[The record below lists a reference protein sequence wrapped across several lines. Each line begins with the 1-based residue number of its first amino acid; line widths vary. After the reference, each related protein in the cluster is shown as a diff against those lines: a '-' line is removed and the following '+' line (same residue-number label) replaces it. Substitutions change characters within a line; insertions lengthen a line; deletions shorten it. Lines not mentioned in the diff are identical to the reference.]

1 MKNNSLPIVNL
12 QHPLMQN
19 NICRDDLDALIDYL
33 QQDEPW
39 LTQGKSVRRFEA
51 AWSDWLGVRHSVFV
65 NSGSS
70 ANLLTLAVLKQLYGE
85 GEIIVPP
92 LTWVSDIAACLH
104 NGFKPIFVD
113 IDPRTLGLDGE
124 QTISAL
130 NESTKAVFLTHVQ
143 GFNALNQHLLDELEK
158 RKIPLIEDVC
168 ESHGASFE
176 GRKLGSIGLVSNFS
190 FYFAHHMSTIEGGM
204 ICTNDPEIYELA
216 RMYRSHG
223 MVRESSDSAVRQ
235 RYQVENPELNP
246 DFIFAF
252 PAYNMR
258 NTELGAILGLNQLKR
273 LDANN
278 RQRVENH
285 NLFISL
291 LDPDRFRTDFQMKG
305 SCNYAF
311 NVILSEADLVLRD
324 RLEDVMRESGV
335 EFRRGSAGGGNQL
348 RQPYL
353 KDFVDPTEWEKFPET
368 EHIHFF
374 GWYIGNFPGLPE
386 EKIVSLCDLLNKT

>member
-19 NICRDDLDALIDYL
+19 NIGRDDLDALIDYL

-39 LTQGKSVRRFEA
+39 LTQGKSVRSFET

-70 ANLLTLAVLKQLYGE
+70 ANLLTLAVLKQLFGE

-104 NGFKPIFVD
+104 NGFKPLFVD
-113 IDPRTLGLDGE
+113 IDPRTLGLNAE

-176 GRKLGSIGLVSNFS
+176 
-190 FYFAHHMSTIEGGM
+190 
-204 ICTNDPEIYELA
+204 
-216 RMYRSHG
+216 
-223 MVRESSDSAVRQ
+223 
-235 RYQVENPELNP
+235 
-246 DFIFAF
+246 
-252 PAYNMR
+252 
-258 NTELGAILGLNQLKR
+258 
-273 LDANN
+273 
-278 RQRVENH
+278 
-285 NLFISL
+285 
-291 LDPDRFRTDFQMKG
+291 
-305 SCNYAF
+305 
-311 NVILSEADLVLRD
+311 
-324 RLEDVMRESGV
+324 
-335 EFRRGSAGGGNQL
+335 
-348 RQPYL
+348 
-353 KDFVDPTEWEKFPET
+353 
-368 EHIHFF
+368 
-374 GWYIGNFPGLPE
+374 
-386 EKIVSLCDLLNKT
+386 